1 MFAET
6 MPLLLV
12 LFAPPNQGWGG
23 LIMFLAGE
31 AGEGFS
37 LQSSLELAG
46 LEMSEEASS
55 CLTG

>member
-1 MFAET
+1 MY
-6 MPLLLV
+6 
-12 LFAPPNQGWGG
+12 
-23 LIMFLAGE
+23 LAGE

-55 CLTG
+55 LRAETWVETSGGSYLAQLLHP